1 MCGIC
6 GISRA
11 KRTSI
16 PNGREFAVNAVRAI
30 ESRGKHATGFGWAEG
45 DDPNVWY
52 DKRQGPATKVAHH
65 LQLPK
70 KGIHTLVGHT
80 RHFTLGSPSVY
91 ENNHPVVSGSIVA
104 VHNGRVSNHK
114 ELVALSGVERDAEVD
129 SFAIAALLA
138 SPELDGVHP
147 TDLLEL
153 VEGCAA
159 IAWMDANDTGVLH
172 LARLSERPMFVGW
185 TKRGDLIMSSTK
197 STLELTGRLNKVHI
211 RKITEIKEGTY
222 LRVEAG
228 EITDRRKF
236 KVNRPAVTTPEDVPM
251 IGQASPSGLREPR
264 LFDADDLDWWA
275 AFDKQREIE
284 RQQKQDAVVVSRRD
298 GIDWPTLV
306 PRRGW
311 KIDG

>member
-6 GISRA
+6 AISRA
-11 KRTSI
+11 PKTSI

-70 KGIHTLVGHT
+70 KGIHTLMGHT

-104 VHNGRVSNHK
+104 VHNGRVSNHND
-114 ELVALSGVERDAEVD
+114 LVRLSGVERIGLVD
-129 SFAIAALLA
+129 SFAIPALLSA
-138 SPELDGVHP
+138 DLSADHP
-147 TDLLEL
+147 TELLEL

-159 IAWMDANDTGVLH
+159 IAWMDANDAGVLH

-185 TKRGDLIMSSTK
+185 TKRDDLVMSSTK

-228 EITDRRKF
+228 AITERRKF
-236 KVNRPAVTTPEDVPM
+236 KVNRPAIVTPEDVPM
-251 IGQASPSGLREPR
+251 IGRASASSTPR

-284 RQQKQDAVVVSRRD
+284 RKERQEAVVVSRRD